1 MEKLRAPGLEGS
13 ESRKVETVDSEN
25 SKSGEE
31 TEDILGV
38 QGLEAEPGNCGK
50 KNCGKNWE
58 FQDEILRI
66 LSLVKKNG
74 SCGNS
79 ENSRSGE
86 KDWKLWKL

>member
-31 TEDILGV
+31 TDDILGV
-38 QGLEAEPGNCGK
+38 QGLEAEPGNWG
-50 KNCGKNWE
+50 NRIVENWE
-58 FQDEILRI
+58 FQDGILEI

-86 KDWKLWKL
+86 KDWKLWEL